1 MIYTSYLCLPKFS
14 ETTFISD
21 WLMILH
27 AFIIAFSCI
36 SEGKQFRIPE
46 EISLKCIKSAESI
59 VNMSYSQAEVY
70 TSVNILYVLT
80 TCHYT
85 MMPILNFLPI
95 TNC

>member
-1 MIYTSYLCLPKFS
+1 MYTSYLCLPKFS
-14 ETTFISD
+14 ETNFISE
-21 WLMILH
+21 WLMNLH

-36 SEGKQFRIPE
+36 SEGKQFRILE
-46 EISLKCIKSAESI
+46 EISLKCIKSVESI

-70 TSVNILYVLT
+70 TSVNILHVLT

>member
-1 MIYTSYLCLPKFS
+1 MN
-14 ETTFISD
+14 
-21 WLMILH
+21 LH
-27 AFIIAFSCI
+27 ALIIAFSCI
-36 SEGKQFRIPE
+36 SEGKQFRILE
-46 EISLKCIKSAESI
+46 EISLKCIKSVESI

-70 TSVNILYVLT
+70 TSVNILHVLT